1 MAFESNKNSVIEQL
15 SETIALPRMLRVRQS
30 FDPAHI
36 EPEDLPAV
44 VQAQLDRSEVKAKIK
59 PGMSVA
65 ITCGSR
71 GISNIAIIVKA
82 IVDFVKAQG
91 ADPFIFPAMGSHG
104 GATAEGQLDVL
115 KSYQV
120 TEETMGCPI
129 RATMET
135 VYLGNTAEGSPVFQ
149 DKYAHDAD
157 GVILCGRI
165 KAHTTFRGPYESGL
179 LKMAVIGMGK
189 QHGAEAVH
197 ESGFINMA
205 RVLPQFA
212 RVVFDHT
219 NIIAGVGILENAFDQ
234 TYKIAG
240 LTPDEIWEQEPALL
254 KEAKSKMGRIWIEN
268 ADVLVVDKIG
278 KDISGDGMDPN
289 VTGTF
294 GSPESACDGSPGPLK
309 AQRTVVLDLTD
320 ASHGNANGIGVADV
334 TTKRLVDKT
343 NVDITYPNA
352 VTSTLVVMVKMP
364 MFAHTDEHA
373 IQLAVRT
380 CNMIDKVNPRIV
392 RIKNTMELGHIWVSE
407 ALIPEV
413 KAHPNMELDGEPE
426 PWGFDENGNLW

>member
-1 MAFESNKNSVIEQL
+1 MAFESSKDSVVEHL
-15 SETIALPRMLRVRQS
+15 CETVTLPRMVRVSQK
-30 FDPAHI
+30 FDHTHI
-36 EPEDLPAV
+36 EPEDIPAV
-44 VQAQLDRSEVKAKIK
+44 IQQQLGRAEVRERIK
-59 PGMSVA
+59 PGMRIA

-71 GISNIAIIVKA
+71 GIANIAIIVKA

-91 ADPFIFPAMGSHG
+91 AEPFVFPAMGSHG
-104 GATAEGQLDVL
+104 GATPEGQLEVL
-115 KSYQV
+115 RSYNV

-135 VYLGNTAEGSPVFQ
+135 VYLGNTVEGSPVFQ
-149 DKYAHDAD
+149 DKYAHEAD

-189 QHGAEAVH
+189 QHGAESVH

-212 RVVFDHT
+212 RVIFDNT
-219 NIIAGVGILENAFDQ
+219 NIVAGVGILENAFDQ
-234 TYKIAG
+234 TYKLAG
-240 LTPDEIWEQEPALL
+240 LTPDEIWEKEPELL

-294 GSPESACDGSPGPLK
+294 GSPESACDGSPGPIK

-320 ASHGNANGIGVADV
+320 ASHGNANGIGVADI
-334 TTKRLVDKT
+334 TTKRVVDKT

-352 VTSTLVVMVKMP
+352 LTSTLVNMVKMP
-364 MFAHTDEHA
+364 MFGHTDEHA
-373 IQLAVRT
+373 IKIAVRI
-380 CNMIDKVNPRIV
+380 CNMIDKAHPRIV

-407 ALIPEV
+407 ALVDEV
-413 KAHPNMELDGEPE
+413 KANPNMELDGEPE
-426 PWGFDENGNLW
+426 DWGFDENGNLW

>member
-1 MAFESNKNSVIEQL
+1 MALESSRNSVLGQL
-15 SETIALPRMLRVRQS
+15 CETVALPRMVRVRQS
-30 FDPAHI
+30 FDPTHI
-36 EPEDLPAV
+36 EPDALPAV
-44 VQAQLDRSEVKAKIK
+44 VWAQLDRSEVRDKIR
-59 PGMSVA
+59 PGMSIAV
-65 ITCGSR
+65 TCGSR
-71 GISNIAIIVKA
+71 GIANIAVIIKA

-91 ADPFIFPAMGSHG
+91 AYPFVFPAMGSHG
-104 GATAEGQLDVL
+104 GATAKGQQEVL
-115 KSYQV
+115 KSYHI
-120 TEETMGCPI
+120 TEENMGCPI

-135 VYLGNTAEGSPVFQ
+135 VCLGRTEEGRQVFQ
-149 DKYAHDAD
+149 DKYAHEAD

-165 KAHTTFRGPYESGL
+165 KAHTAFRGPYESGL
-179 LKMAVIGMGK
+179 LKMSVIGMGK
-189 QHGAEAVH
+189 QHGAQAVH
-197 ESGFINMA
+197 ESGFCNMA

-212 RVVFDHT
+212 KVIFEQT
-219 NIIAGVGILENAFDQ
+219 NIIAGIGILENAFEQ

-254 KEAKSKMGRIWIEN
+254 REAKSKMGRIWVEK

-320 ASHGNANGIGVADV
+320 ASHGNANGIGAADI

-352 VTSTLVVMVKMP
+352 MTSTLVAMVKMP
-364 MFAHTDEHA
+364 MFAHTDKHA
-373 IQLAVRT
+373 IQLAVRV
-380 CNMIDKVNPRIV
+380 CNEIDKANPRII
-392 RIKNTMELGHIWVSE
+392 RIENTMQLEHIWVSE

-413 KAHPNMELDGEPE
+413 EAHPNMELDGRPE
-426 PWGFDENGNLW
+426 PWSFNEMGNLW